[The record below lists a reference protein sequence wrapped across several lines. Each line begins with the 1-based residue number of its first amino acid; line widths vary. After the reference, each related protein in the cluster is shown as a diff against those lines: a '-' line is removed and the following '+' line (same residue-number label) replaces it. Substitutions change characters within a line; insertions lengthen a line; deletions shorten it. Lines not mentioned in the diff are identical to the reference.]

1 MRVYKQEKL
10 KEIYCNKCG
19 RKIQIENEIVK
30 EGVMSVDYKWEYFS
44 KKDGMKHSFDLCEAC
59 YDKMIKNF
67 LYPVS
72 ETEYSELL

>member
-1 MRVYKQEKL
+1 MRVYKEEKIE
-10 KEIYCNKCG
+10 EIYCNKCG